1 MTSIATTPV
10 FSPSLEGVVVGETLV
25 SHVDGDRGALTYRS
39 HDIATLIDRPV
50 LEVAWLLLFGDW
62 PDAEQAQQ
70 FAEFTLAHS
79 RLTAAELQL
88 LQNLDKDLHP
98 MLMLQAVVPTLQYQ
112 ELAPLDPPDNSSA
125 IHRGLAIAAKLPSL
139 LAAWLRLQKGLKPLA
154 GIGQLNPN
162 ENFLWQLHGNAPDE
176 LAVQTLNATQVLQME
191 HSYNASTFAGRVCAS
206 TNAPIQS
213 VLSASI
219 GTLFGSLHGG
229 ADQAALEMAQ
239 AIGGAENASTYV
251 AHCMQAKTKIMGMGH
266 REYKALD
273 PRAAILK
280 PMAADLCKDPDSK
293 QLFKTLVAVEDSC
306 QQYFAKS
313 GKQIWANVEF
323 YKGAVFHALGI
334 PTHFFTGVFAMA
346 RVYGYIAHY
355 AEFIQEPRLIRPR
368 ARYIGVKS

>member
-1 MTSIATTPV
+1 MTSTATAPV

-25 SHVDGDRGALTYRS
+25 SHVDGEQGALTYRG
-39 HDIATLIDRPV
+39 HDITTLIDRPI
-50 LEVAWLLLFGDW
+50 LDVAWLLLFGDW
-62 PDAEQAQQ
+62 PDPVQAQQ
-70 FAEFTLAHS
+70 FAEFTLAHN

-88 LQNLDKDLHP
+88 LHSLDKDLHP
-98 MLMLQAVVPTLQYQ
+98 MLVLQAVVPTLQYQ
-112 ELAPLDPPDNSSA
+112 ERTPLDLPDNCNA
-125 IHRGLAIAAKLPSL
+125 TDHGLVVAAKIPAL
-139 LAAWLRLQKGLKPLA
+139 LAAWLRLQKGLQPVT
-154 GIGQLNPN
+154 GIDRLDPN
-162 ENFLWQLHGNAPDE
+162 ESFLWQLHGAAPDA

-191 HSYNASTFAGRVCAS
+191 HGYNASTFAGRVCAS

-239 AIGGAENASTYV
+239 AIGAPENAAAYV
-251 AHCMQAKTKIMGMGH
+251 AQCMQNKTKIMGMGH
-266 REYKALD
+266 REYKTLD

-280 PMAADLCKDPDSK
+280 PMAADLCNDADSR
-293 QLFKTLVAVEDSC
+293 QLFGTLVAVEHAC
-306 QQYFAKS
+306 QQHFAKS

-334 PTHFFTGVFAMA
+334 PVHFFTGVFAMA

-355 AEFIQEPRLIRPR
+355 AEFMQDPRLIRPR
-368 ARYIGVKS
+368 ARYIGVKR

>member
-1 MTSIATTPV
+1 MTSTATTPI

-25 SHVDGDRGALTYRS
+25 SHVDGEQGALIYRGR
-39 HDIATLIDRPV
+39 DIATLIDRPV
-50 LEVAWLLLFGDW
+50 LEVAWLLLFGNW

-70 FAEFTLAHS
+70 FAEFTLAHN

-88 LQNLDKDLHP
+88 LQNLDKSLHP
-98 MLMLQAVVPTLQYQ
+98 MLMLQALVPTLQYQ
-112 ELAPLDPPDNSSA
+112 ELASLNLPNDANA
-125 IHRGLAIAAKLPSL
+125 IQHGLAIAAKLPAL
-139 LAAWLRLQKGLKPLA
+139 LAAWLRLQNGLQPLTDSDH
-154 GIGQLNPN
+154 LDPN
-162 ENFLWQLHGNAPDE
+162 ENFLWQLHGAAPDA

-239 AIGGAENASTYV
+239 AIGGPENAIAYV
-251 AHCMQAKTKIMGMGH
+251 AQCMRAKTKIMGMGH
-266 REYKALD
+266 REYKTLD

-280 PMAADLCKDPDSK
+280 PMAADLCNDADSR
-293 QLFKTLVAVEDSC
+293 QLFDTLVAVEHAC
-306 QQYFAKS
+306 QQHFAKS

-334 PTHFFTGVFAMA
+334 PVHFFTGVFAMA

-355 AEFIQEPRLIRPR
+355 AEFAQDPRLIRPR
-368 ARYIGVKS
+368 ARYVGVKR